1 MENNVF
7 EQMARRYDTEERI
20 ELAKVIVK
28 EVRPQLRNSKSKS
41 LIDYGSGTGL
51 ISLELSDL
59 VDSILLVDSS
69 KQMLEV
75 AKAKISHTGKTNS
88 KVLYSD
94 FTQETPELKA
104 DIILMSLVLLH
115 IPDTKKILQELFNI
129 LNNDGKLIIIDFDKN
144 DKINH
149 PKVHNGFSHEELKKI
164 LSEVGFKSIEIKTF
178 FHGNRIFMNQDAS
191 MFISSSIKWFLVF
204 YFLVHIISN
213 IRTIHIKGLDLW
225 HFEMSLIDFK
235 SGNHIL
241 VIPEKGALLEQAA
254 MGIFD
259 WSITTF
265 HVKTAKELSNKAP
278 SLGIKWRRL

>member
-7 EQMARRYDTEERI
+7 EQMAKRYDTEERI

-28 EVRPQLRNSKSKS
+28 EVRPQLRNSNSKS

-75 AKAKISHTGKTNS
+75 AKAKISHNRMTNA

-94 FTQETPELKA
+94 FTQETTELKA
-104 DIILMSLVLLH
+104 DIVLMSLVLLH
-115 IPDTKKILQELFNI
+115 IPDTKQILKELFKI
-129 LNNDGKLIIIDFDKN
+129 LNNGGKLIIIDFDKN

-149 PKVHNGFSHEELKKI
+149 PKVHNGFSHEELKKR

-178 FHGNRIFMNQDAS
+178 YHGNRIFMNQDAS
-191 MFISSSIKWFLVF
+191 MFISSSIK
-204 YFLVHIISN
+204 
-213 IRTIHIKGLDLW
+213 
-225 HFEMSLIDFK
+225 
-235 SGNHIL
+235 
-241 VIPEKGALLEQAA
+241 
-254 MGIFD
+254 
-259 WSITTF
+259 
-265 HVKTAKELSNKAP
+265 
-278 SLGIKWRRL
+278 

>member
-7 EQMARRYDTEERI
+7 EQMAKRYDTEERI
-20 ELAKVIVK
+20 ELAKVILK
-28 EVRPQLRNSKSKS
+28 EVRPELRNSKSKS

-51 ISLELSDL
+51 ISLELSNS

-75 AKAKISHTGKTNS
+75 AKAKISRNGITNS

-104 DIILMSLVLLH
+104 DIVLMSLVLLH

-129 LNNDGKLIIIDFDKN
+129 INDGGKLIIIDFDKN

-149 PKVHNGFSHEELKKI
+149 PKVHNGFSHEELKKR

-178 FHGNRIFMNQDAS
+178 YHGNHIFMNQDAS
-191 MFISSSIKWFLVF
+191 MFISSSIK
-204 YFLVHIISN
+204 
-213 IRTIHIKGLDLW
+213 
-225 HFEMSLIDFK
+225 
-235 SGNHIL
+235 
-241 VIPEKGALLEQAA
+241 
-254 MGIFD
+254 
-259 WSITTF
+259 
-265 HVKTAKELSNKAP
+265 
-278 SLGIKWRRL
+278 

>member
-7 EQMARRYDTEERI
+7 EQMAKRYDTEERI

-28 EVRPQLRNSKSKS
+28 EVRPELRNSKSKS

-75 AKAKISHTGKTNS
+75 AKAKISHKGMTNS

-104 DIILMSLVLLH
+104 DIVLMSLVLLH
-115 IPDTKKILQELFNI
+115 IPDTKKILQELFDI

-144 DKINH
+144 DKIHH
-149 PKVHNGFSHEELKKI
+149 PKVHNGFSHEELKKR

-178 FHGNRIFMNQDAS
+178 HHGNRIFMNQDAS
-191 MFISSSIKWFLVF
+191 MFISSSIK
-204 YFLVHIISN
+204 
-213 IRTIHIKGLDLW
+213 
-225 HFEMSLIDFK
+225 
-235 SGNHIL
+235 
-241 VIPEKGALLEQAA
+241 
-254 MGIFD
+254 
-259 WSITTF
+259 
-265 HVKTAKELSNKAP
+265 
-278 SLGIKWRRL
+278 